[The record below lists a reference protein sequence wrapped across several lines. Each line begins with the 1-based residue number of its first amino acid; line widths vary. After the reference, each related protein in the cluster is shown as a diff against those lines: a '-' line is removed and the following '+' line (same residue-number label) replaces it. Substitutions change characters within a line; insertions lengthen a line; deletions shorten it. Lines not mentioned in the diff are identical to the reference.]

1 MLLPGGPLG
10 ELYRGDQPLCSV
22 QTAQVIQIHRCIVYI
37 YAVSTLSS
45 IPAAAVSCVLLEK
58 SGAGLRVASSCYW
71 DQTTDGSCT
80 VRWENQAIACIVN
93 VFGLAV

>member
-1 MLLPGGPLG
+1 MHNN
-10 ELYRGDQPLCSV
+10 
-22 QTAQVIQIHRCIVYI
+22 I
-37 YAVSTLSS
+37 STLYLLYTRG
-45 IPAAAVSCVLLEK
+45 AVSCVLLEK

>member
-1 MLLPGGPLG
+1 M
-10 ELYRGDQPLCSV
+10 
-22 QTAQVIQIHRCIVYI
+22 
-37 YAVSTLSS
+37 
-45 IPAAAVSCVLLEK
+45 SCVLLEK